1 MRWFMLPVSAA
12 AHVAAFLVTLIVPLA
27 TGVAAP
33 APWPASSTPDFLV
46 AAPAPPPP
54 IVRTAAGP
62 APSTGAPTKAPDGI
76 VKNPP
81 DPPAGPSVGDTIG
94 EPFGPSTGL
103 PDGLMGTDLTSLPLP
118 APPPAPA
125 PPAAYRTGGM
135 IREPRKL
142 AGVPPVYPE
151 AARLAKI
158 EGIVIL
164 EATID
169 ERGFV
174 TDARV
179 LRSVPFLDAA
189 ALAALRQWRYTPTLL
204 NGVPVRVLMTVT
216 FRFSLGDPPTL
227 AGQHSDRPA
236 PARSRRSAANRTG
249 AEADRDL

>member
-27 TGVAAP
+27 TGVDAP
-33 APWPASSTPDFLV
+33 TPWPASSNPDFLI
-46 AAPAPPPP
+46 AAPAPLPP

-62 APSTGAPTKAPDGI
+62 VTSTGAPTEAPDGI
-76 VKNPP
+76 VKDPP
-81 DPPAGPSVGDTIG
+81 EPPAGPPVGAIG
-94 EPFGPSTGL
+94 EPVGSSIGV
-103 PDGLMGTDLTSLPLP
+103 PDGLDSGITSLPLP
-118 APPPAPA
+118 APPPAPV

-135 IREPRKL
+135 IREPRKV
-142 AGVPPVYPE
+142 AGVAPVYPE

-169 ERGFV
+169 ERGIV

-179 LRSVPFLDAA
+179 LRSIPLLDAA
-189 ALAALRQWRYTPTLL
+189 ALAALKQWRYTPTLL

-216 FRFSLGDPPTL
+216 FRFTLGDL
-227 AGQHSDRPA
+227 
-236 PARSRRSAANRTG
+236 
-249 AEADRDL
+249 